1 MIGKGVR
8 ERSQRRRREN
18 ILFLTPLSLF
28 SDLTLFQLLCGCI
41 HCLRHRQNQTSSIL
55 SVKQDQNC
63 CSGPLP
69 VYQDNLFFFMR
80 YRPWLAC
87 SKSHMSICQSGGREI
102 QNTFPVIC
110 WVHWGPRTRINFN
123 RCCFTD
129 VTHSLIGVSWHLR
142 KQCCYWLLLSNRNGT
157 HSEKQRNKPPAM
169 QAKENHNLNDIPFWN
184 RT

>member
-69 VYQDNLFFFMR
+69 VYQDNLFFYEVQTMIGLFKKPYVKLPLIR
-80 YRPWLAC
+80 WEGN
-87 SKSHMSICQSGGREI
+87 SKHISSNLLSPLGS
-102 QNTFPVIC
+102 QNK
-110 WVHWGPRTRINFN
+110 
-123 RCCFTD
+123 D
-129 VTHSLIGVSWHLR
+129 LIGVAS
-142 KQCCYWLLLSNRNGT
+142 QTLLI
-157 HSEKQRNKPPAM
+157 A
-169 QAKENHNLNDIPFWN
+169 
-184 RT
+184 